1 VSVHCGLWAVAAE
14 ADMAVAALAGMA
26 AVRASLMNGTA
37 ADATTTTRRADHSGE
52 ANGVSVTIKGGV
64 KLTTLEILDTNLK
77 SEEWTGEYQ
86 VGEYQKFGNMA
97 GMKGDHVFGLVLH
110 RVSVPCGRWRSA

>member
-1 VSVHCGLWAVAAE
+1 MGLRQLPQQQLGVPIT
-14 ADMAVAALAGMA
+14 AG
-26 AVRASLMNGTA
+26 N
-37 ADATTTTRRADHSGE
+37 

-64 KLTTLEILDTNLK
+64 KLTTLEILDSNLK
-77 SEEWTGEYQ
+77 REEWTGECQ

-110 RVSVPCGRWRSA
+110 RGERTLWAVAERLMICGNLHDDGHAPELLES

>member
-1 VSVHCGLWAVAAE
+1 MGLRQLPQQQLGVPIT
-14 ADMAVAALAGMA
+14 AG
-26 AVRASLMNGTA
+26 N
-37 ADATTTTRRADHSGE
+37 

-97 GMKGDHVFGLVLH
+97 GMKGDHVFWPRSSPSERTLWAVAERLMI
-110 RVSVPCGRWRSA
+110 CGIWQLA

>member
-1 VSVHCGLWAVAAE
+1 MGLRQLPQQQLGVPIT
-14 ADMAVAALAGMA
+14 AG
-26 AVRASLMNGTA
+26 N
-37 ADATTTTRRADHSGE
+37 

-64 KLTTLEILDTNLK
+64 KLTTLEILDSNLK
-77 SEEWTGEYQ
+77 SEEWTGECQ

-110 RVSVPCGRWRSA
+110 RVIVPCWRWRSAS

>member
-1 VSVHCGLWAVAAE
+1 MGLRQLPQQQLGVPIT
-14 ADMAVAALAGMA
+14 AG
-26 AVRASLMNGTA
+26 N
-37 ADATTTTRRADHSGE
+37 

-77 SEEWTGEYQ
+77 SEEWTGECQ

-97 GMKGDHVFGLVLH
+97 GMKGDHVFWPRSSPSERTLWAVAERLMI
-110 RVSVPCGRWRSA
+110 CGIWQLA